1 MDLDKYFVKSE
12 LIPAIIQEKS
22 TGEVLMLAYMNR
34 ESMQKTFETG
44 YTWFWSR
51 SRQELWNKGAT
62 SGHLQKVIDIY
73 ADCDDDTLLIT
84 VEQTGAACHTGNHS
98 CFFKKLN
105 EENFNMNDREVLEA
119 LYATV
124 ENRRDNPKEVSY
136 TCYLLDKGID
146 KILKKVGE
154 ECSETIIAAK
164 NDDNSETVYEIAD
177 LIYHLTVMMVKL
189 GIPLEDV
196 LAELEK
202 RSEKTGNLK
211 KFHVVDKNS

>member
-22 TGEVLMLAYMNR
+22 TGESLMLAHMNR

-98 CFFKKLN
+98 CFFKKL
-105 EENFNMNDREVLEA
+105 
-119 LYATV
+119 
-124 ENRRDNPKEVSY
+124 K
-136 TCYLLDKGID
+136 
-146 KILKKVGE
+146 
-154 ECSETIIAAK
+154 
-164 NDDNSETVYEIAD
+164 
-177 LIYHLTVMMVKL
+177 
-189 GIPLEDV
+189 
-196 LAELEK
+196 
-202 RSEKTGNLK
+202 
-211 KFHVVDKNS
+211 